1 MGLLKDFKKLGT
13 GIKEDVINPIGGFG
27 GNVLDKLTGAE
38 GAREAAKAQE
48 RALLRGQDIQQS
60 QFQQALDVQQP
71 FLQRGQQAFQSL
83 ADLTQQQI
91 GQQPQ
96 ALQAQTQVFQPGQQ
110 EQFSLQDI
118 LEQDPGFQFR
128 LQQSQKAVERGAAAR
143 GGLLTPRTL
152 QELQQQASGL
162 ASQETGAAFG
172 RFQQQRGQDLARQQF
187 GAQTQGQR
195 FREQL
200 AGQQQQFQQQ
210 QAPLARLQNLA
221 LGGQQLASRIGGQQI
236 GQGQTL
242 AEIQDQLGNVAASRQ
257 IAQGRA
263 QGAPFQAVQSVL
275 PLLPLLAGGPP
286 GTTPAVQPQEITV

>member
-1 MGLLKDFKKLGT
+1 MAIATGT
-13 GIKEDVINPIGGFG
+13 ALAIGGG
-27 GNVLDKLTGAE
+27 IAAAGLAKGLIDAE
-38 GAREAAKAQE
+38 SSRDAAREQKKALQ
-48 RALLRGQDIQQS
+48 RGEKIQQS

-71 FLQRGQQAFQSL
+71 FLERGQQAFQSL

-96 ALQAQTQVFQPGQQ
+96 ALEAQTQVFQPDQQPQ
-110 EQFSLQDI
+110 EQFSLQNI

-187 GAQTQGQR
+187 GAQQQAQTQGQR

-210 QAPLARLQNLA
+210 QAPLNRLQSLA

-242 AEIQDQLGNVAASRQ
+242 AEIQAQLGNVDAARQ
-257 IAQGRA
+257 IAQGNVFRDVVKT
-263 QGAPFQAVQSVL
+263 GIEVAPLF
-275 PLLPLLAGGPP
+275 AGG
-286 GTTPAVQPQEITV
+286 

>member
-1 MGLLKDFKKLGT
+1 M
-13 GIKEDVINPIGGFG
+13 
-27 GNVLDKLTGAE
+27 
-38 GAREAAKAQE
+38 
-48 RALLRGQDIQQS
+48 
-60 QFQQALDVQQP
+60 
-71 FLQRGQQAFQSL
+71 
-83 ADLTQQQI
+83 
-91 GQQPQ
+91 
-96 ALQAQTQVFQPGQQ
+96 
-110 EQFSLQDI
+110 
-118 LEQDPGFQFR
+118 
-128 LQQSQKAVERGAAAR
+128 
-143 GGLLTPRTL
+143 

-187 GAQTQGQR
+187 GAQQQAQTQGQR

-210 QAPLARLQNLA
+210 QAPLNRLQNLA

-242 AEIQDQLGNVAASRQ
+242 AEIQAQLGNVAASRQ